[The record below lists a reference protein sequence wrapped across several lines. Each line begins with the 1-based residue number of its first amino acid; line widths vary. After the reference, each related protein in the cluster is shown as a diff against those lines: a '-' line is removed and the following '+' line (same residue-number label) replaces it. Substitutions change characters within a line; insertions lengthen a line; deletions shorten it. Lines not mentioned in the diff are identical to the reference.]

1 MDQKSLDNTLLRLI
15 ADLQRQPQTLEQL
28 WVEHAQLW
36 QSLNFNQHQVALWL
50 AALPASLPQA
60 ETSASY
66 QAPVNITEHIVIL
79 LKQQANGRMLLAS
92 VLKKLPVGVTVTEQ
106 HIRRLAQQDSVLA
119 VKGPFLV
126 LNSSS

>member
-28 WVEHAQLW
+28 WAEHAQLW
-36 QSLNFNQHQVALWL
+36 QALHFNQYQVALWL
-50 AALPASLPQA
+50 AAQPVHHPQA

-66 QAPVNITEHIVIL
+66 QAPANITEHIVTL
-79 LKQQANGRMLLAS
+79 LKQANGRMLLAS

>member
-1 MDQKSLDNTLLRLI
+1 MDQKSLENRLLRLI

-36 QSLNFNQHQVALWL
+36 QTLHFNQYQVALWL
-50 AALPASLPQA
+50 AALPVSHPQA
-60 ETSASY
+60 ETPANY
-66 QAPVNITEHIVIL
+66 QAPVIITEHIVAL
-79 LKQQANGRMLLAS
+79 LRQAGGRMLLAS